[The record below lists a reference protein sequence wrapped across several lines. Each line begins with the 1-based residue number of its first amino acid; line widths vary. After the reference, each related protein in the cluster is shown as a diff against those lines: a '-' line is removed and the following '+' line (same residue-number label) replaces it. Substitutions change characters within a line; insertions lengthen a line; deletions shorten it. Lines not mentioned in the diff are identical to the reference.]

1 MPGMT
6 GSNLIILLE
15 SRLDSI
21 IFRMGFARTRKEA
34 RQVVDH
40 KHVLVNGKKVNVPSY
55 QCKAGDVIEIVDN
68 SKSMQRFKDIIEVTE
83 GRIVP
88 EWLDVDY
95 EAKKGTIK
103 ELPTRDAIDIPVNEV
118 LIVELYSK

>member
-15 SRLDSI
+15 SRLDSV

-103 ELPTRDAIDIPVNEV
+103 ELPTRDEIDIPVNEV